1 MSTEIICSLIA
12 LIGTLGGSF
21 GGILVSCKLSNY
33 RIGELEKKIEKLN
46 MVLDKIANI
55 ELHLAVLEERIE
67 TLEESK
73 K

>member
-12 LIGTLGGSF
+12 LVGTFGGSL
-21 GGILVSCKLSNY
+21 GGILVSSKLSNY
-33 RIGELEKKIEKLN
+33 RIEQLEKKIEKLN

-55 ELHLAVLEERIE
+55 ELHLAVLDERIE
-67 TLEESK
+67 TLEGK